1 VKIINVRGLYDY
13 VALEFEENFSEEEYK
28 KLWDRAMKNKGNKM
42 VINRIVEEGG
52 IDEHEEEFHIRAYEF
67 EDVDKEFVKFV
78 RNEVQDYDSIK
89 HENFY
94 IID

>member
-1 VKIINVRGLYDY
+1 MFWLWFYIGLGM
-13 VALEFEENFSEEEYK
+13 LQLN
-28 KLWDRAMKNKGNKM
+28 
-42 VINRIVEEGG
+42 
-52 IDEHEEEFHIRAYEF
+52 F